1 MLVSPAIFL
10 NEQTLR
16 FDEKLGGAHLALP
29 PKLVVETERGP
40 SINRSLSNR
49 SAGQRTKTGDTLS
62 LATTASVDAI
72 LIRGS
77 FRVIVVRTKR
87 HGAPPIPAYLACL
100 IIQSARESSPGHRF
114 PSHPCKFAR
123 NSVGETATG
132 CSSSSVIAR
141 FERDTCPSKRQRA
154 FFAQFLSPTLVFF
167 SLRIGHISTGVPYI
181 ERLLIERLGQG
192 PRANLAKYFKDPG
205 FSRERNC
212 SWEDEYGR
220 TRA

>member
-87 HGAPPIPAYLACL
+87 HGAPPI
-100 IIQSARESSPGHRF
+100 IHKARIPRVPYYTIRSRIVAR
-114 PSHPCKFAR
+114 PSFSFASVQIRAEFSWR
-123 NSVGETATG
+123 NSHRMLLVFGNRAVRTRHLPLQTPTN
-132 CSSSSVIAR
+132 IL
-141 FERDTCPSKRQRA
+141 CPVFVANTRVF
-154 FFAQFLSPTLVFF
+154 FFANWTHFHWR
-167 SLRIGHISTGVPYI
+167 SLR
-181 ERLLIERLGQG
+181 
-192 PRANLAKYFKDPG
+192 
-205 FSRERNC
+205 RE
-212 SWEDEYGR
+212 
-220 TRA
+220 T

>member
-132 CSSSSVIAR
+132 CSSSSRGSNATLAPPNANEHSLPSFCR
-141 FERDTCPSKRQRA
+141 QHSCFFLCELDTFPLAFLTPRD
-154 FFAQFLSPTLVFF
+154 V
-167 SLRIGHISTGVPYI
+167 
-181 ERLLIERLGQG
+181 IERLGQG

-212 SWEDEYGR
+212 SWEDEYRR

>member
-123 NSVGETATG
+123 NSSETATG

-141 FERDTCPSKRQRA
+141 HLPLQTPTSILCPVFVANTRVF
-154 FFAQFLSPTLVFF
+154 FFANWTHF
-167 SLRIGHISTGVPYI
+167 H
-181 ERLLIERLGQG
+181 
-192 PRANLAKYFKDPG
+192 
-205 FSRERNC
+205 
-212 SWEDEYGR
+212 
-220 TRA
+220 